1 MLPPSRGVLLKGRGG
16 GGEVFFPPCA
26 MKWRGSWGH
35 YDVLKWN
42 LNSAKKGTI
51 GSPKP
56 ESAHRDSYHHSFPH
70 SFIQQIFL
78 LSIRHVLNSGNKEAI
93 KANIALA
100 LLEFRT
106 VGKANREIIT
116 HLIDSLQL

>member
-1 MLPPSRGVLLKGRGG
+1 MHNEMEGELEPLWYAKMELKQ
-16 GGEVFFPPCA
+16 C
-26 MKWRGSWGH
+26 
-35 YDVLKWN
+35 
-42 LNSAKKGTI
+42 KKGPKKK
-51 GSPKP
+51 SPKP

-93 KANIALA
+93 KANTALA
-100 LLEFRT
+100 LLEFRM